1 MIVYSP
7 VPCTNT
13 VPSVP
18 AIVTLL
24 PSAPVMEP
32 LQVREVTVLFPVT
45 VQAERASIV
54 TLQVPLPPS
63 PAFVSS

>member
-1 MIVYSP
+1 MIVYLP

-45 VQAERASIV
+45 VQAERASIYNV
-54 TLQVPLPPS
+54 N
-63 PAFVSS
+63 SSLGFQRNL

>member
-1 MIVYSP
+1 MIVYLP

-24 PSAPVMEP
+24 PSSPVMEP

-45 VQAERASIV
+45 GHVETVILMTYCGSDKK
-54 TLQVPLPPS
+54 
-63 PAFVSS
+63 